1 MRGPDLE
8 NWAVYMG
15 NRGKWRSSEW
25 SWVPRLYRI
34 GVRRAMLPFDESLS
48 STIRGRGEGPLE
60 RLLSAG
66 YLSDWPRLV
75 AWEGFG
81 I

>member
-1 MRGPDLE
+1 
-8 NWAVYMG
+8 
-15 NRGKWRSSEW
+15 
-25 SWVPRLYRI
+25 
-34 GVRRAMLPFDESLS
+34 MLPFDESLS

-66 YLSDWPRLV
+66 YLPDWPRLV
-75 AWEGFG
+75 AWGGFG